1 MKYVADDSTMFWAVG
16 PNSGVIAEH
25 VEFCGKEV
33 EMAIPFEGVNSGEVP
48 SFFFL
53 FYSCFLTNLLMLY
66 TFIFQRECLIFYL
79 VKKIFHRVLT
89 CL

>member
-33 EMAIPFEGVNSGEVP
+33 EMAIPFEGVNSQDV
-48 SFFFL
+48 
-53 FYSCFLTNLLMLY
+53 C
-66 TFIFQRECLIFYL
+66 
-79 VKKIFHRVLT
+79 
-89 CL
+89 